1 MALESEGGPNRRANT
16 EVLLSEDAL
25 ARRVAELGEE
35 LSRDYMG
42 RVPIMVGILK
52 GSTLFLADLIRRMS
66 IDVEVDFIAVSSYG
80 DRVVSSGSVK
90 LLKDLDRDVFERDVL
105 LIEDIV
111 DSGLSLAYIK
121 KSLAA
126 RNPRSVSVVALLDKR
141 SRRTEGVYVDYIGFD
156 IPDKFVVGYGLDYN
170 EKYRGLPYVAV
181 LSPAE
186 VAEAEARA
194 READRPGAGDRTD
207 RKE

>member
-1 MALESEGGPNRRANT
+1 
-16 EVLLSEDAL
+16 
-25 ARRVAELGEE
+25 
-35 LSRDYMG
+35 
-42 RVPIMVGILK
+42 
-52 GSTLFLADLIRRMS
+52 MS
-66 IDVEVDFIAVSSYG
+66 IDVEVDFIAISSYG
-80 DRVVSSGSVK
+80 DGIVTSGSVK
-90 LLKDLDRDVFERDVL
+90 LLKDLDRDVYDRDVL
-105 LIEDIV
+105 VVEDIV

-141 SRRTEGVYVDYIGFD
+141 SKRTEGVYVDYVGFE
-156 IPDKFVVGYGLDYN
+156 IPDKFVVGYGLDFR

-194 READRPGAGDRTD
+194 RAADRPASGPTGSTGAGA
-207 RKE
+207 